1 MRPLLFEISDDRLTA
16 IPNVD
21 SFDANDL
28 RSAAPQATQRLN
40 QDCERARQSTCR
52 RRCRQDVA
60 ITTMS
65 TTEPAEDD
73 HAGSVHGGHL
83 DDYGA
88 LGFAPRLLAFDHG

>member
-21 SFDANDL
+21 SFNANDL

-52 RRCRQDVA
+52 RRSCQDVTIA
-60 ITTMS
+60 AVSGVMIAFTVVLMLVM
-65 TTEPAEDD
+65 ERA
-73 HAGSVHGGHL
+73 AGLSR
-83 DDYGA
+83 
-88 LGFAPRLLAFDHG
+88 RLR